1 MRHGTKN
8 ERKWLYV
15 DYEKILRKLIEIC
28 AEQERVNVKVELEK
42 RWKQMKRK
50 LDKNKVGMFIATV
63 ITTTLVINKIVQAGT
78 IFCLSTI
85 Y

>member
-1 MRHGTKN
+1 
-8 ERKWLYV
+8 
-15 DYEKILRKLIEIC
+15 
-28 AEQERVNVKVELEK
+28 
-42 RWKQMKRK
+42 MKRK

-63 ITTTLVINKIVQAGT
+63 ITTTLLIQKIVQAGT